1 MIIGDDSSWWWLFYY
16 ILLVLA
22 TPMIILVIC
31 DDLYSSSTGK
41 RWSEVPGVQDEVLEP
56 WYGVGSG
63 WCGCQEWVTRHS
75 TWHRHGRNFIPWSFE
90 EINLIDA
97 VGRRWPTRVYS
108 AIMPCSGNGPHTRND
123 TAPGGSWLF
132 VRGDCVQH
140 VQNQQRSTHYPSIHS
155 VSQFPFSHK
164 SQDLHV
170 SILWSVK
177 SHFSIF
183 WLVRFPTNYSI
194 YRYVYYIYINL
205 YIPNK

>member
-1 MIIGDDSSWWWLFYY
+1 MEETSFHD
-16 ILLVLA
+16 
-22 TPMIILVIC
+22 
-31 DDLYSSSTGK
+31 
-41 RWSEVPGVQDEVLEP
+41 
-56 WYGVGSG
+56 
-63 WCGCQEWVTRHS
+63 HS
-75 TWHRHGRNFIPWSFE
+75 E

-194 YRYVYYIYINL
+194 YRYVYYIYKSL
-205 YIPNK
+205 YTKQISVYMCVYRISYVMCIYIYIYPTTFRDSHYFCPISCCFLLSTRLQPRNCRPKPHKRRPRPSGGPRLQRLSGMAMSWGT

>member
-1 MIIGDDSSWWWLFYY
+1 MKYLNRDMVWGPADVDARNGQHDMTKLGTDMEETSFH
-16 ILLVLA
+16 
-22 TPMIILVIC
+22 
-31 DDLYSSSTGK
+31 D
-41 RWSEVPGVQDEVLEP
+41 
-56 WYGVGSG
+56 
-63 WCGCQEWVTRHS
+63 HS
-75 TWHRHGRNFIPWSFE
+75 E

-132 VRGDCVQH
+132 VRENCVQH
-140 VQNQQRSTHYPSIHS
+140 VRNQQRSTHYPSIDS
-155 VSQFPFSHK
+155 VSQFPFSRK

-183 WLVRFPTNYSI
+183 LLVRFPTNYSI
-194 YRYVYYIYINL
+194 YRYVYIYIYINL
-205 YIPNK
+205 YMQKI